1 MNILPQSFVC
11 FVREALSS
19 SVLRGTVAALN
30 WQFGAKVVTLV
41 ASVYAA
47 RCLGPQNLGFS
58 GMILTGVSQAAL
70 LINLGQD
77 TLVIREYK
85 RCTNNHQKEDLV
97 SAFFSTR
104 LLLTGLVLFFA
115 VSALMLVD
123 YPGIYLEGLLIAV
136 VIVLFNANTAGWLL
150 TATEKAALTYRST
163 ALSALLGGA
172 LVLIFFRPGQR
183 VFSDLY
189 VAAASGILLF
199 LLTWISASFNPLRS
213 FSLRKGILGFRL
225 LWRGRWLA
233 LTAIVVYLYTQFDQ
247 PLLGY
252 LYSVEELGR
261 YRTATSLTASLNM
274 AFATL
279 PVFYY
284 PRMLEW
290 KSRGSAYFRQR
301 LLFLALIF
309 SVIAILS
316 SIAVFL
322 LSPELYPLLYGPAFS
337 SAAYPFAILFA
348 SKMVVLVSGPF
359 GWGLW
364 AMGKDK
370 LVLAILSLAAVVAVV
385 LGVLLIPKFG
395 MAAAASA
402 NLTAEL
408 FVLFGCFFAFMRV
421 VTNDGAAKDQ
431 SRQF

>member
-1 MNILPQSFVC
+1 MKLLPQSFIR
-11 FVREALSS
+11 FIGEALSS
-19 SVLRGTVAALN
+19 NVLRGTITALN

-85 RCTNNHQKEDLV
+85 RCADNHRRDDLV
-97 SAFFSTR
+97 SSFFSTR

-123 YPGIYLEGLLIAV
+123 FPSFYVEGLLIAV
-136 VIVLFNANTAGWLL
+136 VIVLFNANSAGWLL
-150 TATEKAALTYRST
+150 TAAEKASLTFRAT
-163 ALSALLGGA
+163 ALSALVGGA
-172 LVLIFFRPGQR
+172 LVLIFFRPGQK

-189 VAAASGILLF
+189 VAALSAILLY
-199 LLTWISASFNPLRS
+199 LLTWRSASFNPLRS
-213 FSLRKGILGFRL
+213 FSLKRGILGFRL

-233 LTAIVVYLYTQFDQ
+233 LTAIVVYIYTQIDQ

-261 YRTATSLTASLNM
+261 YRTAASLTASLNL

-290 KSRGSAYFRQR
+290 RARGSAYFRQR

-309 SVIAILS
+309 IVIGIFS

-337 SAAYPFAILFA
+337 SAAYPFTILFA

-370 LVLAILSLAAVVAVV
+370 LMLAILSLAAVWAVAF
-385 LGVLLIPKFG
+385 GVLFIPKFG
-395 MAAAASA
+395 MTAAAGA

-408 FVLFGCFFAFMRV
+408 VVLLGCLFAFMRI
-421 VTNDGAAKDQ
+421 TASDGEAGDPH
-431 SRQF
+431 RRL

>member
-1 MNILPQSFVC
+1 MKLLPQSFVR
-11 FVREALSS
+11 FIREALSS
-19 SVLRGTVAALN
+19 NVFRGTIAALN
-30 WQFGAKVVTLV
+30 WQFGAKVVTLA

-77 TLVIREYK
+77 TLIIREYK
-85 RCTNNHQKEDLV
+85 RCADNHRRDDLV
-97 SAFFSTR
+97 SAFLSTR
-104 LLLTGLVLFFA
+104 LLLTGLVMFFA

-123 YPGIYLEGLLIAV
+123 LPSLYVEGLLIAV
-136 VIVLFNANTAGWLL
+136 VIVLFNANSAGWLL
-150 TATEKAALTYRST
+150 TAAEKAALTFRAT
-163 ALSALLGGA
+163 ALSALVGGV

-189 VAAASGILLF
+189 VAALSAILLY
-199 LLTWISASFNPLRS
+199 LLTWSSASFNPLRS
-213 FSLRKGILGFRL
+213 FSLKRGILGFRL
-225 LWRGRWLA
+225 LWRGRWIA
-233 LTAIVVYLYTQFDQ
+233 LTAIVVYIYTQIDQ

-261 YRTATSLTASLNM
+261 YRTAASLTASLNL

-290 KSRGSAYFRQR
+290 RARGNAYFKQR

-309 SVIAILS
+309 IVIGIFS

-322 LSPELYPLLYGPAFS
+322 LSPEIYPLLYGPAFS

-348 SKMVVLVSGPF
+348 SKMVVLASGPF

-370 LVLAILSLAAVVAVV
+370 LMLAILSLAAVVAVA

-395 MAAAASA
+395 MTAAAGA

-408 FVLFGCFFAFMRV
+408 VVLLGCFLAFMRI
-421 VTNDGAAKDQ
+421 TASGGEASDPH
-431 SRQF
+431 RRL